1 MKDFFLLGKPAGD
14 KANSAALL
22 FLRVSIG
29 FLMITH
35 GWGKIQNFEVMSGGF
50 PDPLGVGIKTSLML
64 AIGAEFFAS
73 TFLIAGLLTRFS
85 LIPLMFTMGMAFF
98 VIHSND
104 PLQTK
109 ELAIVY
115 LVIYIFLFIKGPG
128 KFSLDNLLSGK
139 LSKKKLNPLF
149 T

>member
-1 MKDFFLLGKPAGD
+1 MKDFLLLSKAPGD
-14 KANSAALL
+14 KLSSVALL
-22 FLRVSIG
+22 FLRVSVG

-35 GWGKIQNFEVMSGGF
+35 GWGKLQNFEAISAAF

-73 TFLIAGLLTRFS
+73 VFVILGLLTRLS
-85 LIPLMFTMGMAFF
+85 LIPLMITMGVAFF
-98 VIHSND
+98 VIHAND

-109 ELAIVY
+109 ELALVY

-128 KFSLDNLLSGK
+128 KFSLDS
-139 LSKKKLNPLF
+139 LF
-149 T
+149 LGRLFKN